1 MRKIGMWILHHFVRV
16 IWANL
21 FGVIM
26 WLRCLP
32 RRSKALYKQRRK
44 MWDCITDID
53 GLIDFIRN
61 VYTYKFDGYKGI
73 FDHNNYPLEF
83 FTQFG
88 DCDDVA
94 TYAKKKLRQIYGQEL
109 QYCEV
114 RGFSNLG
121 RKFLHYDCVYKLRT
135 ECDYRLFNYGNIQ
148 TASSLR
154 GIDEVMRQLY
164 SRRYELDH
172 VTGWQCLWM

>member
-1 MRKIGMWILHHFVRV
+1 MQKIGMWLLHHFVRV

-21 FGVIM
+21 FGFIM

-61 VYTYKFDGYKGI
+61 VYSYKFDGYKGI

-94 TYAKKKLRQIYGQEL
+94 AYACRKLKEIYGGEL
-109 QYCEV
+109 DYCSV
-114 RGFSNLG
+114 RGFSNLKVG
-121 RKFLHYDCVYKLRT
+121 FWHYDCVYKLRH
-135 ECDYRLFNYGNIQ
+135 ERCYRLFNYGNILL
-148 TASSLR
+148 ADSIAE
-154 GIDEVMRQLY
+154 IDETMRQLY
-164 SRRYELDH
+164 SRKYELDH
-172 VTGWQCLWM
+172 LTTWRCFWM